1 MTSDNLVSV
10 TGKHRAYRCWR
21 SSVCDMCNLFLWGW
35 ETECSFHLLTSF
47 TDVSYKVFILF
58 MVFFNGKWEK
68 SEVPHTANAHF
79 DVWEP
84 EKVPKHWRDPTTV
97 ISKPLFP
104 PISAFNREEQRND
117 SVSFLLLCLDF
128 ADFPG
133 VICSFSKLF
142 KVWDFTGSCWKCNA
156 ALEYSEM
163 QISSS
168 VTATEMQ
175 TYTLVFETEFLTC
188 NNWRI
193 LKIIIDLFQLILF
206 VFSCLFS
213 L

>member
-10 TGKHRAYRCWR
+10 KGKHRAYRCWR

-58 MVFFNGKWEK
+58 MVFFNGKCEK

-117 SVSFLLLCLDF
+117 SVSFLLFCR
-128 ADFPG
+128 
-133 VICSFSKLF
+133 FSWRNMLF
-142 KVWDFTGSCWKCNA
+142 LKTI
-156 ALEYSEM
+156 
-163 QISSS
+163 QS
-168 VTATEMQ
+168 VRF
-175 TYTLVFETEFLTC
+175 Y
-188 NNWRI
+188 RI
-193 LKIIIDLFQLILF
+193 VLKIECCSGIQWNANFKLRYCYWNADLYVGIWDWISNL
-206 VFSCLFS
+206 
-213 L
+213 

>member
-10 TGKHRAYRCWR
+10 KRKHRAYRCWR

-117 SVSFLLLCLDF
+117 SVSFLLFCR
-128 ADFPG
+128 
-133 VICSFSKLF
+133 FSWRNMLF
-142 KVWDFTGSCWKCNA
+142 LKTIQSAENRMLLWNTVKCKFQA
-156 ALEYSEM
+156 PL
-163 QISSS
+163 
-168 VTATEMQ
+168 
-175 TYTLVFETEFLTC
+175 LL
-188 NNWRI
+188 
-193 LKIIIDLFQLILF
+193 LKCRPIRWYLRLNF
-206 VFSCLFS
+206 
-213 L
+213 